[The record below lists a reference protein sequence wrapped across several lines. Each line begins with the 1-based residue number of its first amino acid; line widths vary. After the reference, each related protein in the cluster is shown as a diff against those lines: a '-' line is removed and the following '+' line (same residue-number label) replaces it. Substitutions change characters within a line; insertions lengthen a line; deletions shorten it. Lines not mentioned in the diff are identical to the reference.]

1 MSSSSSPD
9 ERAAPHLDAGDL
21 DAVEALDEEAPPGE
35 TLREGALG
43 ARGGGGRRGR
53 GWVTAAW
60 AAPGTLWLLFFLVAP
75 IVMILLVSFWTT
87 SLSGFEKTFTLDNY
101 RTLFGSSVYWNQLKD
116 SFFVAL
122 IVTGACLLLGFP
134 VAYYLT
140 FYVRSL
146 RNQVAL
152 FLVLLAPFLTSYLI
166 RAVAW
171 QYPLMGRNGAVNQVL
186 QEIGLIN
193 EPLDVLGFSRLSV
206 TLALIQLYILF
217 MIAPLFFMLGQVD
230 RSSLEAARDLGASFW
245 KTFRAVILPQ
255 AMPGIAI
262 GSIFVFVLTMGDY
275 GTTRIVGG
283 GQVASVGT
291 IVQNYV
297 VGIQFPVAAAS
308 AVFLV
313 LAMIASVFVLLRFSK
328 LREEL

>member
-9 ERAAPHLDAGDL
+9 ERAAPHLDADDL
-21 DAVEALDEEAPPGE
+21 DAVEALDEEAPPRE
-35 TLREGALG
+35 SLREGALG
-43 ARGGGGRRGR
+43 TRGGGGSRR

-75 IVMILLVSFWTT
+75 IVMIILVSFWTP
-87 SLSGFEKTFTLDNY
+87 SLSGFEKTFTLENY
-101 RTLFGSSVYWNQLKD
+101 RTLFGSEVYWNQLKD

-134 VAYYLT
+134 IAYYLT
-140 FYVRSL
+140 FYVRTL

-186 QEIGLIN
+186 ENLGLID
-193 EPLDVLGFSRLSV
+193 EPLEILGFSRLSV

-217 MIAPLFFMLGQVD
+217 MITPLFFMLGQVD

-245 KTFRAVILPQ
+245 KTFRSVILPQ

-262 GSIFVFVLTMGDY
+262 GAIFVFVLTMGDY

-291 IVQNYV
+291 IVQNYI
-297 VGIQFPVAAAS
+297 VGIQFPIAAAS

-313 LAMIASVFVLLRFSK
+313 LAMIAAVFVLLRFSK

>member
-9 ERAAPHLDAGDL
+9 ERAAPHLDADDL
-21 DAVEALDEEAPPGE
+21 DAVEALDVEGPPGE
-35 TLREGALG
+35 LLREGALG
-43 ARGGGGRRGR
+43 TRGGDKRRR

-75 IVMILLVSFWTT
+75 IVMIILVSFWTP
-87 SLSGFEKTFTLDNY
+87 SLSGFEKTFTLENY
-101 RTLFGSSVYWNQLKD
+101 RTLFGSEVYWNQLKD

-122 IVTGACLLLGFP
+122 IATGACLLLGFP
-134 VAYYLT
+134 IAYYLT
-140 FYVRSL
+140 FYVRTL

-186 QEIGLIN
+186 QNLGLID
-193 EPLDVLGFSRLSV
+193 EPLEILGFSRLSV

-217 MIAPLFFMLGQVD
+217 MITPLFFMLGQVD

-245 KTFRAVILPQ
+245 KTFRSVILPQ

-275 GTTRIVGG
+275 GTTRIVGS
-283 GQVASVGT
+283 GQVSSVGT
-291 IVQNYV
+291 IVQNYL
-297 VGIQFPVAAAS
+297 VGIQFPIAAAS

>member
-9 ERAAPHLDAGDL
+9 ERAAPHLDADDL
-21 DAVEALDEEAPPGE
+21 DAVEALDVEAPPGE
-35 TLREGALG
+35 LLREGALG
-43 ARGGGGRRGR
+43 TRGGDKRRR

-75 IVMILLVSFWTT
+75 IVMIILVSFWTP
-87 SLSGFEKTFTLDNY
+87 SLSGFEKTFTLENY
-101 RTLFGSSVYWNQLKD
+101 RTLFGSEVYWNQLKD

-122 IVTGACLLLGFP
+122 IATGACLLLGFP
-134 VAYYLT
+134 IAYYLT
-140 FYVRSL
+140 FYVRTL

-186 QEIGLIN
+186 QNLGLID
-193 EPLDVLGFSRLSV
+193 EPLEILGFSRLSV

-217 MIAPLFFMLGQVD
+217 MITPLFFMLGQVD

-245 KTFRAVILPQ
+245 KTFRSVILPQ

-262 GSIFVFVLTMGDY
+262 GAIFVFVLTMGDY
-275 GTTRIVGG
+275 GTTRIVGS
-283 GQVASVGT
+283 GQVSSVGT
-291 IVQNYV
+291 IVQNYL
-297 VGIQFPVAAAS
+297 VGIQFPIAAAS